1 MHIQYIDILSIP
13 VKEQE
18 AAKDFYRNVLGFQVL
33 RDDLMGENQRWV
45 QLGLPGAQTSITL
58 VNWFDAMPPGCL
70 RGLVL
75 GTADLAGDHTDL
87 REQGVE
93 ISEIEAAPWG
103 RYATFTDP
111 DGNGWVLQEAPA
123 E

>member
-1 MHIQYIDILSIP
+1 MQIEHIDILSVP
-13 VKEQE
+13 VKNQE
-18 AAKDFYRNVLGFQVL
+18 EGKRFYRDVLGFRVL
-33 RDDLMGENQRWV
+33 SDDPMGENQRWV

-70 RGLVL
+70 QGVVL
-75 GTADLAGDHTDL
+75 RTADLDSDHTAL
-87 REQGVE
+87 RERDLE
-93 ISEIEAAPWG
+93 ISDIDNAPWG

-123 E
+123 G